1 MAGACPRPTHTHS
14 PPPQPTQSPVGGEG
28 GGLPAHL
35 GHPKPRSTINIRN
48 NVDKTVYCSGPLRLP
63 PELGEAGMVGEGSGP
78 RTEVFRLRAV
88 CVLWPLSRLLLRYP
102 VSAVLFPA
110 RPSETQNFYCPFK
123 SGLYGRRLLH
133 PSLLLLL
140 LPAAAIVVRA
150 GLLGAELWQESA
162 LVSAAG
168 SWRQERQGG
177 GPGMWAG

>member
-1 MAGACPRPTHTHS
+1 
-14 PPPQPTQSPVGGEG
+14 
-28 GGLPAHL
+28 
-35 GHPKPRSTINIRN
+35 
-48 NVDKTVYCSGPLRLP
+48 
-63 PELGEAGMVGEGSGP
+63 MVGEGSGP